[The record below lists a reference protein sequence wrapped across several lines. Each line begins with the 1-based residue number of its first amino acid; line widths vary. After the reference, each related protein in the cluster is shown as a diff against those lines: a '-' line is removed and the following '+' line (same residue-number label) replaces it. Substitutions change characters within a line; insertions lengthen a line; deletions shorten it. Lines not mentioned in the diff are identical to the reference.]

1 MIVLKEPLTGAFK
14 ISSALM
20 LHYGFTKILYESVNN
35 DDQIDGWFYFKEDE
49 ADRLDAFVN
58 LLKSAQLSSLVH
70 DFDDICLSLDRIIL
84 RKWNSPYKITKQEVK
99 EEAVHEDTV

>member
-1 MIVLKEPLTGAFK
+1 MIVLKEPLNGEFN

-35 DDQIDGWFYFKEDE
+35 NNYIDGWFYFKEDE
-49 ADRLDAFVN
+49 TDRLDAFVQ
-58 LLKSAQLSSLVH
+58 LLKSAKLSSLVH

-84 RKWNSPYKITKQEVK
+84 RRWYSPDKIIKQEVK
-99 EEAVHEDTV
+99 EEVHEDTI